1 MSSVEFTT
9 PFEFIVGVAANPD
22 HGPVGQRSA
31 PVAGVVAAPRFPVLA
46 PTKRLEKPGLAK
58 WVPRPYW
65 DENYCIHAQKIVYI
79 INRYNHI
86 YVCVAICSPSWKK
99 NVYSLQMSSKK
110 RFVRMVLVP
119 KHQSSAGKW
128 KLAKLSLNRTP
139 NSRWSTKYRVLDS
152 FPVNCQLTN
161 SDSSHKT
168 DVTRQVSTTG
178 ISSLISTLHPIP
190 IKKKL
195 IIFFPWKKELSG

>member
-9 PFEFIVGVAANPD
+9 PFEFIVGVAANRD

-99 NVYSLQMSSKK
+99 TCTHFRCHPRSGLFAWSWYPNTNHQLANGNLQSCHSIEHRTQDGARNTVFWIPFLWIASS
-110 RFVRMVLVP
+110 RILILHTRRMLL
-119 KHQSSAGKW
+119 GKSPPR
-128 KLAKLSLNRTP
+128 AS
-139 NSRWSTKYRVLDS
+139 V
-152 FPVNCQLTN
+152 
-161 SDSSHKT
+161 H
-168 DVTRQVSTTG
+168 
-178 ISSLISTLHPIP
+178 
-190 IKKKL
+190 
-195 IIFFPWKKELSG
+195 